1 MIKIVYI
8 TLVIVSNMVDQGRI
22 ILQNWGLCNLSIC
35 FGCGA
40 TGKQTNLVHEIVD
53 DLTFDAG
60 DVITST
66 QLPNKENTE
75 SKICDEN
82 I

>member
-1 MIKIVYI
+1 MKLKDLSFLNCESPKYI
-8 TLVIVSNMVDQGRI
+8 AKLFS
-22 ILQNWGLCNLSIC
+22 LSIC
-35 FGCGA
+35 FGCDA
-40 TGKQTNLVHEIVD
+40 TGKQMILVREIVD

-60 DVITST
+60 DVITLT

-75 SKICDEN
+75 SKVCDKN